1 MGKFK
6 LVVDLLFG
14 IFLSNGFYKIA
25 TKTMSKSTVE
35 KILEEVKDAE

>member
-6 LVVDLLFG
+6 LVVDLVLG
-14 IFLSNGFYKIA
+14 VFLANGLYKIA

-35 KILEEVKDAE
+35 KILEGEK